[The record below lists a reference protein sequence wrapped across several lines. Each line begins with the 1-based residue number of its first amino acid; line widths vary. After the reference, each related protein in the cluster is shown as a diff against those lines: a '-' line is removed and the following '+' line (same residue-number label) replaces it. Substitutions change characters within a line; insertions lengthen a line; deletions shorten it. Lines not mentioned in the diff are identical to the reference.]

1 MKTYKNKFIDGEQV
15 LLNEKVVT
23 IKQWSYV
30 ANMKRYSYII
40 QEDSA
45 TFYFEEELKKIAQ

>member
-15 LLNEKVVT
+15 LLNEKIVT

-30 ANMKRYSYII
+30 AKMKRYSYII
-40 QEDSA
+40 QEDTG
-45 TFYFEEELKKIAQ
+45 TFYFEEELNKIN

>member
-1 MKTYKNKFIDGEQV
+1 MKTYKNKFMDGEQV

-45 TFYFEEELKKIAQ
+45 TFYFEEELRKIQ